1 MLRSLVGSEMC
12 IRDSCTLL
20 SYTMA
25 PATKPTKFLKP
36 GKVVIMTSGRY
47 AGKKCVIVQNTDM
60 KNKERPYGHALVA
73 GVKKYPKKVV
83 RGMSKR
89 SIARRS
95 QVGVFLRVVNQK
107 HFLPTRYNM
116 DLSKELRGKINVS
129 DASKK
134 AESKKLCR
142 KAFQAR
148 YNAGTNR
155 WFFNRLRF

>member
-1 MLRSLVGSEMC
+1 
-12 IRDSCTLL
+12 
-20 SYTMA
+20 MA

-116 DLSKELRGKINVS
+116 DLSKAVS
-129 DASKK
+129 YTHLTLPTK
-134 AESKKLCR
+134 R
-142 KAFQAR
+142 IV
-148 YNAGTNR
+148 
-155 WFFNRLRF
+155 